1 MKDIWNE
8 IMADTNHSTGSSQD
22 KTNTGQLEGSVED
35 DGDQESNESAVN
47 REDRGA
53 RDISE
58 FDVDGRQALS
68 DFLVDISLHALEG
81 ELTQAGITSIRHL
94 ARSTLQDLENAGVSF
109 LFQRRKLLTTAISLI
124 LFVRSPGSLSI
135 ILIYFIT
142 KISLLILSRT
152 LKATP
157 FAPCPS
163 LVRISKSSMFLS
175 PYLLKF

>member
-1 MKDIWNE
+1 MLPIEKKLSRMTKLTSPNAYTLKIKLFFQFMKDIWNE

-109 LFQRRKLLTTAISLI
+109 LFQR
-124 LFVRSPGSLSI
+124 FV
-135 ILIYFIT
+135 
-142 KISLLILSRT
+142 
-152 LKATP
+152 
-157 FAPCPS
+157 
-163 LVRISKSSMFLS
+163 
-175 PYLLKF
+175 